1 MPGHRLM
8 RQVAVTAIREA
19 AGTLHVAPGELTPR
33 AYRAFR
39 SDTMS
44 PERLP
49 SELTISLL
57 FGGWR
62 RACDEAARPPWL
74 INFEDDV
81 RSRLY
86 GHDRT

>member
-1 MPGHRLM
+1 M

-49 SELTISLL
+49 SELRISLL